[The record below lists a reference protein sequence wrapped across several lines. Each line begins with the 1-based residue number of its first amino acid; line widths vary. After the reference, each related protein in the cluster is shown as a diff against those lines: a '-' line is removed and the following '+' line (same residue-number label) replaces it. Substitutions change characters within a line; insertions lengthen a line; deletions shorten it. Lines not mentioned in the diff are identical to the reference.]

1 MRILLI
7 RRRNGKGL
15 AGFKFEKA
23 DLNELLD
30 SCG

>member
-1 MRILLI
+1 MIILLI
-7 RRRNGKGL
+7 AYISL
-15 AGFKFEKA
+15 AGFKFGKA